1 MNWVQVYRDDVIASI
16 FGTSHRLWSLLL
28 AGLETASLELNA
40 HLRVQPAHCVYDFY
54 IVPGTDV
61 EGMRKIKHLT
71 VSVASE
77 TNNGAFYW
85 ALVYVPQGTTPGN
98 LAVNIITGTTGMY
111 EPNQFVM
118 NCGVVDPEAGP
129 IRFTSPV
136 SRNLNDGDA
145 IYLLVKNTNVDGPI
159 TYNAVV
165 RYAITPPMIITLHLK
180 FNCIKFVGPVDVRS
194 LTHRQGG

>member
-16 FGTSHRLWSLLL
+16 LALLSPALVATL

-54 IVPGTDV
+54 FSTMPY
-61 EGMRKIKHLT
+61 RR
-71 VSVASE
+71 
-77 TNNGAFYW
+77 
-85 ALVYVPQGTTPGN
+85 P
-98 LAVNIITGTTGMY
+98 
-111 EPNQFVM
+111 
-118 NCGVVDPEAGP
+118 
-129 IRFTSPV
+129 
-136 SRNLNDGDA
+136 
-145 IYLLVKNTNVDGPI
+145 
-159 TYNAVV
+159 YNAVV